1 MSILTSRRYN
11 HALVQGFPS
20 RESVLVIVSDAHL
33 TTDEVNFLQ
42 KLSSNGAKIIAWQH
56 TPIVQERLPSPDVT
70 TALAKAN
77 LKSIPLANALGEP
90 GDIEAEEAVIEWMKA
105 LGPAALSPEGSFRSL
120 FRYRRLSLWWWAELF
135 LYHET
140 PLRLYVR
147 DIEVMARLLEKER
160 PDRVVVIGPVRDL
173 GKIATRMAAN
183 VEIHGSSRTG
193 PIRRGN
199 SSLHFVTALVKMMG
213 TSLKTVFRPGHPRA
227 GESRRRLLFVTHAS
241 MWKEK
246 PEEEFAEMY
255 LDPILK
261 AFESKGD
268 EGEESRVVAVGP
280 LVPFRQRG
288 LSDRVRNILELDNRR
303 RPFVPIRRYF
313 SLTMG
318 LSLTGASLGCWRM
331 WRRFRRLPLLDAALQ
346 HRGVPLP
353 RRTLQSFRD
362 TFLLQLPWAIRS
374 YLEIEATIK
383 EERPHALVLYAE
395 YSGLGRAAVAAA
407 CSQGIPSFAVQH
419 GILYPRLYANE
430 HAKHEMG
437 PGLDGVDS
445 IPIPTRTAVFG
456 NLARQLLIERGNY
469 PSERIVITGSPKF
482 DVLVE
487 AGRHFDKAAT
497 RRRLGLREDAP
508 MLVVASR
515 FVAIGSE
522 FAELVRAAEA
532 IEDLWLLV
540 KPHQAERPDTYERI
554 GRREGASRLRVLPPK
569 ENLLELL
576 FASNGLITVDP
587 FASSEAL
594 VLGLP
599 VLLVNLPS
607 NLSALVD
614 RGVAVGVRRG
624 ESMKPKLRRLLFDHE
639 LGRELKMNRK
649 KYIEEFAF
657 GADGSSTTRIV
668 RAIRE
673 VTDEAVPNARRQSS

>member
-246 PEEEFAEMY
+246 PEEEFAEM
-255 LDPILK
+255 
-261 AFESKGD
+261 F
-268 EGEESRVVAVGP
+268 
-280 LVPFRQRG
+280 
-288 LSDRVRNILELDNRR
+288 
-303 RPFVPIRRYF
+303 
-313 SLTMG
+313 
-318 LSLTGASLGCWRM
+318 
-331 WRRFRRLPLLDAALQ
+331 LDAALQ

-497 RRRLGLREDAP
+497 RRRRGLREDAP

-522 FAELVRAAEA
+522 FAELVRAAEV